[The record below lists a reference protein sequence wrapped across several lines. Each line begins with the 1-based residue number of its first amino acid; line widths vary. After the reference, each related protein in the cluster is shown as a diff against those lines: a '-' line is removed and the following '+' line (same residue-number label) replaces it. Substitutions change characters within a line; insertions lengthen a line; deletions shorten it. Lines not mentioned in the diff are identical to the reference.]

1 MLLDDRDR
9 NLLDGWQR
17 EFPLVPRPFA
27 AIGAAVDL
35 SEAETLSRLR
45 SLLAA
50 NALSRI
56 GAVVRPNTIG
66 ASTLAALA
74 VPPTELEA
82 AARAVVMEDGVN
94 HAYQREHAYNLWF
107 VVTASDRAG
116 VDAAI
121 ARIEAQAQRQALV
134 LPMLRDFH
142 IDLGFPLFERGVR
155 RERTPAP
162 ETTDALVEP
171 DDRLILSSIERGLP
185 LTSTPFS
192 DVADQIGWSEDDV
205 LARLKRLIHAR
216 IISRFGLVV
225 RHRAFGYTN
234 NAMVV
239 WDLPDDDLVRLAHCF
254 VEQESVTLCYERPRR
269 DGWPYNL
276 FTMIHAR
283 DRSHALQTVAALER
297 LAPNCV
303 GHDILFSTRCFR
315 QRGARLSAA

>member
-17 EFPLVPRPFA
+17 EFPLVPKPFA

-35 SEAETLSRLR
+35 SEAETLARLR
-45 SLLAA
+45 RLLAA

-74 VPPTELEA
+74 VPPAEVEA
-82 AARAVVMEDGVN
+82 AARAMVMEAGVN

-107 VVTASDRAG
+107 VVTAADRAG

-121 ARIEAQAQRQALV
+121 ARIELRTRRQTLV

-142 IDLGFPLFERGVR
+142 IDLGFPLFERGAR
-155 RERTPAP
+155 RERAPTPG
-162 ETTDALVEP
+162 TTDASVEP
-171 DDRLILSSIERGLP
+171 GDRVLLSSIECGLP
-185 LTSTPFS
+185 LTSTPFF
-192 DVADQIGWSEDDV
+192 DVADQIGWSEGDV
-205 LARLKRLIHAR
+205 IVRIKRLIQAR

-239 WDLPDDDLVRLAHCF
+239 WDLPDDDLVRLARCF

-269 DGWPYNL
+269 AGWPYNL

-283 DRSHALQTVAALER
+283 DRVHALQTVAALKL
-297 LAPNCV
+297 LAPKRV